1 MIQWRIDVDVIGR
14 LIQSWYDLLVGR
26 LRCWYDKVIHW
37 RLNAKLMWF
46 RWSRS
51 DLEGVWKLS
60 CQVWSMLLM
69 LPWYFSTVS
78 RVDWSSRAFF
88 VVYIVRRVHFS
99 SGALPDACVARRALC
114 LTRELLVV
122 CVSWSSCALPVVRFY
137 HRVHCS
143 SRALLNVCIAGRVHC
158 WTCAL
163 LDVTICSS
171 CAFHFKTILWQEG
184 VSRPKDGRCSHTRMV
199 LSFLA
204 WFFG

>member
-1 MIQWRIDVDVIGR
+1 MWVTERPTVIPVLMWIRSFRVQARLMWFAEGKKQMIQWRIDVDVIGR
-14 LIQSWYDLLVGR
+14 LIQSWYDLPVGR

-69 LPWYFSTVS
+69 LPWYFSTVI
-78 RVDWSSRAFF
+78 RAWIDHCVHFF
-88 VVYIVRRVHFS
+88 VVCIVHRVHFS
-99 SGALPDACVARRALC
+99 SCALPDACVARRALC
-114 LTRELLVV
+114 STRELLVV

-143 SRALLNVCIAGRVHC
+143 SRAC

-171 CAFHFKTILWQEG
+171 CAFHFKTILW
-184 VSRPKDGRCSHTRMV
+184 
-199 LSFLA
+199 
-204 WFFG
+204 